1 MNRKILVAAL
11 SAVAL
16 GLTACG
22 GGNNGSSQQVN
33 IDGSS
38 TVYPLTAVA
47 AELYQE
53 ENSKVRVV
61 VGSSGT
67 GGGFEKFC
75 RGEIDIN
82 NASRHISPSEIE
94 ACKESGVGYIPLTLA
109 TDAITV
115 VVSQSS
121 DLPECL
127 TVEELKAIWEP
138 SSWIDTW
145 DQFDSELDN
154 GELRLYSPGTD
165 SGTFDFFTEAV
176 MGEVGMQRYDITP
189 SEDDNVLVTGVSR
202 DPNAIGYLGYTYYEQ
217 NRDSL
222 RAVAID
228 EGKGCVFP
236 SPITVLNGTYSTLAR
251 PLLVYVATEAVTE
264 AVKKQD
270 VRDFVEFFVANNVE
284 IAEDAMFIKLDRN
297 GLLKLNGNGK
307 EVYGSAFK

>member
-1 MNRKILVAAL
+1 MNVKILVATL

-22 GGNNGSSQQVN
+22 GNGNGSSQQVSV
-33 IDGSS
+33 DGSS

-47 AELYQE
+47 AEFYQE

-94 ACKESGVGYIPLTLA
+94 ACKESGIEYVPLTLA

-115 VVSQSS
+115 VVSQKS

-127 TVEELKAIWEP
+127 TVEELEAIWEP
-138 SSWIDTW
+138 SSWINTW
-145 DQFDSELDN
+145 DQFDSKLDN
-154 GELRLYSPGTD
+154 DELQLYSPGTD
-165 SGTFDFFTEAV
+165 SGTFDFFTEAI
-176 MGEVGMQRYDITP
+176 MGEAGMQRYDITP
-189 SEDDNVLVTGVSR
+189 SEDDNVLVTGISR
-202 DPNAIGYLGYTYYEQ
+202 EPNAIGYLGYTYYEQ

-228 EGKGCVFP
+228 EGDGCVLP
-236 SPITVLNGTYSTLAR
+236 SPVTVLNGTYSTLAR
-251 PLLVYVATEAVTE
+251 PLLVYVSKDAA
-264 AVKKQD
+264 KKQE
-270 VRDFVEFFVANNVE
+270 VKDFVEFFVTNNEE
-284 IAEDAMFIKLDRN
+284 IAGDAMFIKLDRN
-297 GLLKLNGNGK
+297 ARLKLNGDYK
-307 EVYGSAFK
+307 EVLK

>member
-1 MNRKILVAAL
+1 MNKKVLVVAL
-11 SAVAL
+11 TAVAL

-22 GGNNGSSQQVN
+22 GNGNGSSQQVS

-47 AELYQE
+47 AELYQQ
-53 ENSKVRVV
+53 ENPDVRVV

-82 NASRHISPSEIE
+82 DASRHISPSEIE
-94 ACKESGVGYIPLTLA
+94 ACNESGIGYLPLTLA

-115 VVSQSS
+115 VVSQTS

-127 TVEELKAIWEP
+127 TVEELEAIWEP
-138 SSWIDTW
+138 SSWINTW
-145 DQFDSELDN
+145 DQFDSKLDN
-154 GELRLYSPGTD
+154 KELQLYSPGTD
-165 SGTFDFFTEAV
+165 SGTFDFFTEV
-176 MGEVGMQRYDITP
+176 IMGEAGMQRTDITP
-189 SEDDNVLVTGVSR
+189 SEDDNVLVTGISR
-202 DPNAIGYLGYTYYEQ
+202 DPNAMGYLGYTYYEQ

-236 SPITVLNGTYSTLAR
+236 TFNTVLNGTYSQLAR
-251 PLLVYVATEAVTE
+251 PLLVYISTEAL
-264 AVKKQD
+264 KKQE
-270 VRDFVEFFVANNVE
+270 VKDFVEFFVENSME
-284 IAEDAMFIKLDRN
+284 IAEDAMFIKLDSN
-297 GLLKLNGNGK
+297 GLLKLNEYAKLIYDN
-307 EVYGSAFK
+307 EVGVLK